1 MRLPR
6 LLTEPRNDGG
16 VGIMCHCEERSDA
29 AICVGDCRRNSGR
42 GKPLP
47 YGIAGSAGASP
58 RLPLE
63 GKLSPQATDEVYSP
77 AFFHLIRP
85 RCARPPSPRGEGVF
99 RIAGSAVRV
108 CRGWRPRQP
117 ACRVLPHGTSGTP
130 SPTESP
136 EVQALLQG
144 FPLRGSC
151 RRRRLMRCY
160 PSSRVFHLIRPR

>member
-63 GKLSPQATDEVYSP
+63 GKLSPQATDEVSIFCLFSTSSDLAALGHLPLEGKAFFASPVVRCVSAGAGVLDSPLAASSP
-77 AFFHLIRP
+77 AVGG
-85 RCARPPSPRGEGVF
+85 RGT
-99 RIAGSAVRV
+99 
-108 CRGWRPRQP
+108 
-117 ACRVLPHGTSGTP
+117 ACGG
-130 SPTESP
+130 
-136 EVQALLQG
+136 
-144 FPLRGSC
+144 
-151 RRRRLMRCY
+151 
-160 PSSRVFHLIRPR
+160 

>member
-63 GKLSPQATDEVYSP
+63 GKLSPQATDEVLPFLPRFPPHPASLTLGHLPHQGKAIFASP
-77 AFFHLIRP
+77 AVRP
-85 RCARPPSPRGEGVF
+85 C
-99 RIAGSAVRV
+99 
-108 CRGWRPRQP
+108 
-117 ACRVLPHGTSGTP
+117 L
-130 SPTESP
+130 
-136 EVQALLQG
+136 
-144 FPLRGSC
+144 
-151 RRRRLMRCY
+151 
-160 PSSRVFHLIRPR
+160 